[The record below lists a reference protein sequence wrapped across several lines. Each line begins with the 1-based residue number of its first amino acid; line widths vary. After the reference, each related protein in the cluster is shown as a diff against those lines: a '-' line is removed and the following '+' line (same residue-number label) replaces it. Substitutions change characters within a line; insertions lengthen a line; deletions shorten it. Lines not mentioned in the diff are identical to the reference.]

1 LECMAQRFRSVVAL
15 TALDLP
21 EMVVP
26 AVRLVKAMW
35 VLKRARPEA
44 ATLVALAVH
53 VGPWKERPVLFPA
66 ALVETLLMV

>member
-1 LECMAQRFRSVVAL
+1 MVQRFHSVVAL

-21 EMVVP
+21 VMVAS

-35 VLKRARPEA
+35 VLKRSRPEA
-44 ATLVALAVH
+44 ATLVALAAQ

>member
-1 LECMAQRFRSVVAL
+1 VVS
-15 TALDLP
+15 
-21 EMVVP
+21 

-35 VLKRARPEA
+35 VLKRSRPEA
-44 ATLVALAVH
+44 ATLVGLAAQ